1 MGTSP
6 QYSQG
11 DRGLSIGRRRGNRP
25 PRKWLNIYAF
35 GQEIGTMPLLDPNQ
49 LNGIL
54 FVCWQPLISVA
65 FLKVSSCANA
75 LGTTLKRSR
84 GGHKRCSNR
93 LSAENIYLW
102 FSPVVRVGSRG
113 LGCTNEV
120 AKCWHPVAVLW
131 APAATYGGVKGGPAW
146 QINHAAKYNL
156 IHLRAPCIFGNVAYV

>member
-1 MGTSP
+1 MTNYG
-6 QYSQG
+6 
-11 DRGLSIGRRRGNRP
+11 IGYFATIFPGGSGAVNRRRRGNRP
-25 PRKWLNIYAF
+25 PRKWLNINAF
-35 GQEIGTMPLLDPNQ
+35 GLERGTMPLLDPNQ

-75 LGTTLKRSR
+75 LGRTVKHSR

-113 LGCTNEV
+113 LCCTNEV
-120 AKCWHPVAVLW
+120 AKCRHPVAILW
-131 APAATYGGVKGGPAW
+131 GGPAW

-156 IHLRAPCIFGNVAYV
+156 IHLRASCSCGNVAYV